1 MSVNNI
7 KKISKIISLLDVTIL
22 KLFEKDAV
30 DGEKLNNLTDTR
42 FYFVEKLKNLQRIE
56 RTKELLDKKYLDNF
70 K

>member
-42 FYFVEKLKNLQRIE
+42 FYFAEKLKNLQRIE